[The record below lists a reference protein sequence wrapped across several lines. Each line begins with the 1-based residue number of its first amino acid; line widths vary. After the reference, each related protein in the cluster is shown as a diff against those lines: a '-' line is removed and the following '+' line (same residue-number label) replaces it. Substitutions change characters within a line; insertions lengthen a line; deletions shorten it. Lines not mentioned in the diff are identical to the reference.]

1 MRIAY
6 SMVEFDGFGRE
17 RCHTTEV
24 WTTWIERAAGFA
36 KTRESSKLTSNR
48 TSPKPFGGIGSV
60 KLDLDG
66 ALGDRGG
73 QRDDQHDDKHRDEE
87 NSSPTGV
94 EIHWYYCAWEP
105 TLLFNN
111 QQTTAF
117 EPS

>member
-1 MRIAY
+1 MQIAY

-60 KLDLDG
+60 KL
-66 ALGDRGG
+66 ALNVGVFDR
-73 QRDDQHDDKHRDEE
+73 D
-87 NSSPTGV
+87 T
-94 EIHWYYCAWEP
+94 
-105 TLLFNN
+105 
-111 QQTTAF
+111 
-117 EPS
+117 